1 MATVTP
7 PTNGTLKSNTL
18 ENSFYEA
25 LSICR
30 NYELDTA
37 KNTSNFNNVTIS
49 IDQTNRRCSGGFSF
63 NFNITTNT
71 TDGSANF
78 PVTDYFTSAGY
89 AAGTGGTFKSPNL
102 PAVITEIAR
111 AIQIKEFDTTKNPQ
125 GLNAITS
132 LNYDTETRVVTCNF
146 DFALDVTVDASGS
159 VVFKAKTYLAD

>member
-1 MATVTP
+1 MAAVTP
-7 PTNGTLKSNTL
+7 GTGGTLKSVTL

-30 NYELDTA
+30 NYEFDTA
-37 KNTSNFNNVTIS
+37 KNNTNVNRITLS

-63 NFNITTNT
+63 NFTITTNT

-78 PVTDYFTSAGY
+78 PITDYFTNSGY

-111 AIQIKEFDTTKNPQ
+111 AMQLKEFDTAKNPQ
-125 GLNAITS
+125 ALNAITS
-132 LNYDTETRVVTCNF
+132 LSYDTETRIVTCNF
-146 DFALDVTVDASGS
+146 DFALDVTIDTSGS
-159 VVFKAKTYLAD
+159 VSFKAKTYLLD